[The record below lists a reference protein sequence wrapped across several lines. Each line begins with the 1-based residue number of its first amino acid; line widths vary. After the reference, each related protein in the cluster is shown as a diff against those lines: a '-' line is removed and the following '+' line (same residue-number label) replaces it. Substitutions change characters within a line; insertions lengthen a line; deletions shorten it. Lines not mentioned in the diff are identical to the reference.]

1 MTKPNYPQQRPR
13 WWRPLL
19 SLGVATLPLMMSHA
33 ATAAPDSVALV
44 GDLQSELGCAG
55 DWQPECATTE
65 LTFTGDDN
73 WKGTFTV
80 PAGNWEYKIAY
91 NDSWDEN
98 YGADG
103 NRDGGNIALVLTEET
118 AVTFTYN
125 QTTHDI
131 STSVPVVIAQPS
143 AVTIA
148 GSLQEEL
155 GCPGDW
161 QPECAAT
168 QLSYDEDDGVWQGT
182 FTLPSGD
189 WEYKAPLNESWD
201 ENYGAN
207 ATAGGA
213 NIPLSVATG
222 TAVKFYYSHAT
233 HWITDNVN
241 TPIITAAGDFQAA
254 LGCPGDWQP
263 DCLQSW
269 LQDPDGNGTYT
280 FTTTALPAGNY
291 EVKVTHG
298 ESWDENYGAD
308 GAPGGANITFTVEQ
322 DNDTVAFS
330 YNADTHRLTVGDSA
344 AEGNLGLAKAYW
356 LSADTIAW
364 DVPVDSV
371 VQLHYNANGDLTS
384 SPAGISGGES
394 ITLVYDDS
402 GISEELQA
410 RYPHLASLPVFRIN
424 GAINLDLVPQILK
437 QQFAV
442 AALTDSGSLVD
453 ATALQPA
460 GVLDD
465 LYGDAINASDEYT
478 LGVSFDGDTPTVR
491 VWAPTAQS
499 VSLLLFDDSDPA
511 SVGSEYAMTEDPAT
525 GIWSVTGDA
534 SWNRKFYLFDVEV
547 FVRTTG
553 QVEHNQV
560 TDPYTLSAGVD
571 GMRSQIVNLDDAD
584 LKPEGWGSLA
594 KPAFNAPEDAVI
606 YELHVRDFSISDKTV
621 DESLRG
627 TFMAFTQSN
636 SNGMQHLSNLAEA
649 GLTHLHLLPA
659 FDCATIKED
668 PADRQVISE
677 DLSVYGP
684 DSEEQQ
690 AAVGAIRGDDGFNW
704 CYDPFH
710 YTLPEGSYATEADG
724 VTRIREFREMVA
736 ALSAAGLRVVMDVV
750 YNHTSGSLQGEK
762 SVLDKIVPDY
772 YHRLNA
778 DGYIESSSCCSNT
791 ASENAMMEKLMLDS
805 LLTWATQYK
814 VDGFRFDLMAHHTKD
829 NIVNARDL
837 LQALTVEA
845 DGVNGNEIYLYGEG
859 WNFGEVANNARFVQ
873 ASQANMAGTG
883 IGESTGVGSFND
895 RFRDAM
901 RGGGPF
907 DTGIDHVR
915 TQGFISGLYYDPNA
929 ENSGSSDE
937 WNRLLTAA
945 DQIRIALSGSLAAF
959 TFIDGNGNTVTGADV
974 DYGGQSTG
982 FTSDPQETINYAAAH
997 DNETLFDI
1005 NQYKTPLSTTAEDRV
1020 RIQNMANSFIA
1031 LAQGIPFFHAGQDM
1045 LRSKSSDRNSYD
1057 SGDWFNRLDFSY
1069 SENGWARG
1077 LPPEWDNGASWDI
1090 SGPLLANPDLA
1101 VDSDNIQ
1108 RAVDHL
1114 REMLEI
1120 RKSSPLFRLQTAEHI
1135 LERLSFHNTG
1145 PSQLPGLIAM
1155 QLDDRTGDNLDP
1167 FADRI
1172 VVLFNANDEAQSL
1185 VIDDAVGAD
1194 FRLHMT
1200 QLNSTDP
1207 IVAQSAFNSDTGE
1220 FTVPARTTAVFVQA
1234 NTASELNNEDSV
1246 DATDSSGGGGA
1257 WGNTALDPLLLILLI
1272 ALAFYR
1278 QSFYRRKVH

>member
-1 MTKPNYPQQRPR
+1 MTRCNYPQHRPR

-19 SLGVATLPLMMSHA
+19 SLGIATLPLTLPYSA
-33 ATAAPDSVALV
+33 EAAPTSAALV
-44 GDLQSELGCAG
+44 GNLQSELGCAA

-65 LTFTGDDN
+65 LTFAGDDN
-73 WKGTFTV
+73 WEATFTV

-98 YGADG
+98 YGADAA
-103 NRDGGNIALVLTEET
+103 RDGANIALVLTEET
-118 AVTFTYN
+118 SITFTYN
-125 QTTHDI
+125 QATHVI

-155 GCPGDW
+155 GCAGDW
-161 QPECAAT
+161 QPECNTT
-168 QLSYDEDDGVWQGT
+168 QLSYDENDGVWQET
-182 FTLPSGD
+182 FTVPAGD
-189 WEYKAPLNESWD
+189 WEYKTPLNEAWD

-213 NIPLSVATG
+213 NIQLSVAAETS
-222 TAVKFYYSHAT
+222 VKFYYDHAT

-241 TPIITAAGDFQAA
+241 SEIITVAGNFQAA

-308 GAPGGANITFTVEQ
+308 GAPGGANIAFTVEQ

-330 YNADTHRLTVGDSA
+330 YNAETHRLTVGDSA

-371 VQLHYNANGDLTS
+371 VHLHYDTNGGLTS
-384 SPAGISGGES
+384 GPAGISGGES
-394 ITLVYDDS
+394 IILTHDVS
-402 GISEELQA
+402 GMSEDLQA
-410 RYPHLASLPVFRIN
+410 RYPHLANLPVFKITDS
-424 GAINLDLVPQILK
+424 ADLGSVPQILK
-437 QQFAV
+437 AQFAV

-453 ATALQPA
+453 ATALQPS
-460 GVLDD
+460 GVLDN
-465 LYGDAINASDEYT
+465 LYGDSINANDQNT
-478 LGVSFDGDTPTVR
+478 LGVSFDSDTPTVR

-511 SVGSEYAMTEDPAT
+511 TVASEYAMTEDPET
-525 GIWSVTGDA
+525 GIWSVTGDS
-534 SWNRKFYLFDVEV
+534 SWNRKFYLFNVEV

-560 TDPYTLSAGVD
+560 TDPYTFSAGID

-584 LKPEGWGSLA
+584 LKPTGWDALA
-594 KPAFNAPEDAVI
+594 KPAFSVPEDAVI
-606 YELHVRDFSISDKTV
+606 YELHVRDFSISDETV
-621 DESLRG
+621 DEALRG
-627 TFMAFTQSN
+627 TFMAFTDSD
-636 SNGMQHLSNLAEA
+636 SNGMQHLRNLAQA

-668 PADRQVISE
+668 PANRQEISD
-677 DLSVYGP
+677 DLTVYGP
-684 DSEEQQ
+684 DSDEQQ
-690 AAVGAIRGDDGFNW
+690 AAVAAIRGDDGFNW

-710 YTLPEGSYATEADG
+710 YTVPEGSYATNADG

-736 ALSAAGLRVVMDVV
+736 ALSEAGLRVVMDVV

-805 LLTWATQYK
+805 LKTWATQYK

-829 NIVNARDL
+829 NIVNARDQ
-837 LQALTVEA
+837 LQALTLEA
-845 DGVNGNEIYLYGEG
+845 DGVNGDEIYLYGEG

-873 ASQANMAGTG
+873 ASQANMGGTG

-959 TFIDGNGNTVTGADV
+959 SFVDGSGNTVTGADV

-1005 NQYKTPLSTTAEDRV
+1005 NQYKVPLTTSADDRV
-1020 RIQNMANSFIA
+1020 RIQNIANSFLA
-1031 LAQGIPFFHAGQDM
+1031 LSQGIPFFHAGQDM

-1069 SENGWARG
+1069 SDNGWGRG
-1077 LPPEWDNGASWDI
+1077 LPPEWDNGSSWDI

-1101 VDSDNIQ
+1101 VDSSHIR

-1135 LERLSFHNTG
+1135 VEKLSFHNTG

-1155 QLDDRTGDNLDP
+1155 QLDDRVGDNLDS
-1167 FADRI
+1167 FAERI

-1185 VIDDAVGAD
+1185 VIAD
-1194 FRLHMT
+1194 TIGSEFSLHMT

-1207 IVAQSAFNSDTGE
+1207 VVTQSNFDSETGE
-1220 FTVPARTTAVFVQA
+1220 FTVPARTTVVFVQA
-1234 NTASELNNEDSV
+1234 ENDAATGSEQNAGDNS
-1246 DATDSSGGGGA
+1246 DSSFNASNGGGGA
-1257 WGNTALDPLLLILLI
+1257 FGNSPLLLLLI
-1272 ALAFYR
+1272 ALGLY
-1278 QSFYRRKVH
+1278 YRRKQH